1 MKIMPAPKPIA
12 NPIPTSNKADQGIV
26 VIGAGLIGLATALE
40 LTHRGTAV
48 TVIDQGRSLAM
59 ASTAAAG
66 MLAAEDPHNPRELQ
80 ALSRL
85 SAERYPAFLRRIE
98 ALSGLAVPFQTEI
111 AHQYLANSAT
121 IQLAERSIDPRQLAP
136 ALLAAVRATSIRLL
150 EHTYITA
157 IDDTAQGIQLHLNT
171 GTTIAARAII
181 CSAGA
186 WTSHVLTTLC
196 SDALPIAPS
205 KGQML
210 RVKLPATL
218 PLREVHRSEHV
229 YIVPRTHGPQA
240 GTALIGATV
249 EDAGFDTTVHPE
261 ALTVMRALAAEL
273 LPQLA
278 SPTEAPMVESW
289 AGLRPTTP
297 DALPILGPC
306 SRPGHFIA
314 SGHYRNGILLA
325 PATAL
330 IMADLLEDK
339 PPLVDIS
346 ALSPHR
352 FAHR

>member
-1 MKIMPAPKPIA
+1 MKIMSVS
-12 NPIPTSNKADQGIV
+12 NPVSNPVPTSNKTDQGIV
-26 VIGAGLIGLATALE
+26 IIGAGLIGLATALE
-40 LTHRGTAV
+40 LTHRGAAV
-48 TVIDQGRSLAM
+48 TVIDRGSSLAM
-59 ASTAAAG
+59 ASNAAAG
-66 MLAAEDPHNPRELQ
+66 MLAAEDPCNPSELQ
-80 ALSRL
+80 PLSQL
-85 SAERYPAFLRRIE
+85 SISCYPAFLSRIE
-98 ALSGLAVPFQTEI
+98 ALSRITVPFQTET
-111 AHQYLANSAT
+111 AHQYLANGTT
-121 IQLAERSIDPRQLAP
+121 IQLAERSIDPRQLAT
-136 ALLAAVRATSIRLL
+136 ALLAAVRTTPIRLL
-150 EHTYITA
+150 EHTHIA
-157 IDDTAQGIQLHLNT
+157 SIDNTAQGIQAHLST

-181 CSAGA
+181 YSAGA
-186 WTSHVLTTLC
+186 WTSHVMSALHT
-196 SDALPIAPS
+196 DALPIAPS

-210 RVKLPATL
+210 RVKLPSTL

-229 YIVPRTHGPQA
+229 YIVPRIYGPQA

-261 ALTVMRALAAEL
+261 ALTTLRARAAEL

-289 AGLRPTTP
+289 AGLRPATP

-306 SRPGHFIA
+306 SRANHFIA

-339 PPLVDIS
+339 PPQIDLS
-346 ALSPHR
+346 ALSPER

>member
-1 MKIMPAPKPIA
+1 MKIMPAPKPVA
-12 NPIPTSNKADQGIV
+12 NPVPPSNKADQGIV
-26 VIGAGLIGLATALE
+26 IVGAGLIGLATALE
-40 LTHRGTAV
+40 LTHRGAAV
-48 TVIDQGRSLAM
+48 TVIDQGSSLTM

-66 MLAAEDPHNPRELQ
+66 MLAAEDPHNPPELQ

-98 ALSGLAVPFQTEI
+98 TLSGIAVPFQTET
-111 AHQYLANSAT
+111 AHQYLANGAT

-150 EHTYITA
+150 EHTHIAA
-157 IDDTAQGIQLHLNT
+157 IDDTAHSIRVHLNT
-171 GTTIAARAII
+171 GTTITARAII
-181 CSAGA
+181 YSAGA
-186 WTSHVLTTLC
+186 WTSHVMSALHT
-196 SDALPIAPS
+196 DALPIAPS

-210 RVKLPATL
+210 RVKLPSTL

-229 YIVPRTHGPQA
+229 YIVPRIYGPQA

-261 ALTVMRALAAEL
+261 ALTTLRARAAEL

-289 AGLRPTTP
+289 AGLRPATP

-306 SRPGHFIA
+306 SRANHFIA

-339 PPLVDIS
+339 PPQIDLS
-346 ALSPHR
+346 ALSPER

>member
-1 MKIMPAPKPIA
+1 MKIMPAP
-12 NPIPTSNKADQGIV
+12 NPFPNPASSSNKADQGV
-26 VIGAGLIGLATALE
+26 VVVGAGLIGLAIALE
-40 LTHRGTAV
+40 LTHRGAAV

-85 SAERYPAFLRRIE
+85 SAERYTAFLRRIE
-98 ALSGLAVPFQTEI
+98 ALSCLAVPFQTET
-111 AHQYLANSAT
+111 ARQYLADGTS

-150 EHTYITA
+150 EHTHIAA
-157 IDDTAQGIQLHLNT
+157 IDDTIHGIQVHLST
-171 GTTIAARAII
+171 GTTVAARAVIY
-181 CSAGA
+181 SAGA
-186 WTSHVLTTLC
+186 WTSHIMSTLC

-229 YIVPRTHGPQA
+229 YIVPRIHGPQA

-249 EDAGFDTTVHPE
+249 EDAGFDTTVHAE
-261 ALTVMRALAAEL
+261 ALAALRARAAEL

-289 AGLRPTTP
+289 AGLRPATP

-306 SRPGHFIA
+306 SRPSHFIA

-339 PPLVDIS
+339 PPQIDIS
-346 ALSPHR
+346 AFSPHR
-352 FAHR
+352 FANR